1 MKILVLGGDGFI
13 GWPLSLDLSKD
24 GHDVFIIDNF
34 KRREIDQELEVNSLT
49 PIKSLKERLIKW
61 TELTNFNIVSENVN
75 VDKDY
80 QKLQLILKEFKPE
93 VIFHLAEFKSA
104 PYSMRS
110 ASHKIETVGHN
121 VNAANII
128 LSGII
133 ESEIDTHLIH
143 IGTMGVYGYSSSDNS
158 YIPEGYVDVDIKYDN
173 GHKEHRN
180 ILYPFNPGSIYHL
193 SKSLDNLIFQFYAK
207 NDHLKI
213 TDLHQGIVWGCQTPN
228 TSLHDDLINR
238 FDYDGDYGTVLNRF
252 IIQASLNYPL
262 TMHGS
267 GGQTRALINLND
279 TIKCLK
285 IAMNNEHK
293 NDSKVR
299 IFNQLSET
307 KRIKDI
313 AEIICSVSKT
323 EVANIVNPRNEA
335 AENELNAKNN
345 SLINLGFKP
354 ILFDE
359 EHAIKLLKLSNK
371 YKDNCDVNKIPSLPS
386 WKNNNKL
393 I

>member
-1 MKILVLGGDGFI
+1 MRILVLGGDGFI

-34 KRREIDQELEVNSLT
+34 KRRKIDDELNVNSLT
-49 PIKSLKERLIKW
+49 PIKSLDHRLLRWK
-61 TELTNFNIVSENVN
+61 ELTNFNIISENISI
-75 VDKDY
+75 DKDY
-80 QKLQLILKEFKPE
+80 ENLQKILKEFKPE

-110 ASHKIETVGHN
+110 ASHKIDTVGHN
-121 VNAANII
+121 VNAANVI
-128 LSGII
+128 LSSII

-143 IGTMGVYGYSSSDNS
+143 IGTMGVYGYSSSENS

-173 GHKEHRN
+173 GFKESRN

-228 TSLHDDLINR
+228 TSMHDDLINR

-252 IIQASLNYPL
+252 IIQASLDYPL
-262 TMHGS
+262 TIHGS
-267 GGQTRALINLND
+267 GGQTRALININD

-285 IAMNNEHK
+285 IAMNNDHK

-313 AEIICSVSKT
+313 AKIISSISKT
-323 EVANIVNPRNEA
+323 KISNIENPRNED
-335 AENELNAKNN
+335 AENELNVKNN

-354 ILFDE
+354 VIFDE
-359 EHAIKLLKLSNK
+359 EHAVMLIDLANK
-371 YKDNCDVNKIPSLPS
+371 YKNNCDVSKIPSLPS
-386 WKNNNKL
+386 WINNNN
-393 I
+393 